1 MRLARPHGPQCVLD
15 MHGEDFSLPEFCCAL
30 PLGALC
36 GTYLILAIGIFVKV
50 STLRGRTGFCRRGV
64 LSLLRREPLNIVIKR
79 WERRGLVLGII
90 METAALISVH
100 GENIAVRL
108 AVLLL

>member
-1 MRLARPHGPQCVLD
+1 M
-15 MHGEDFSLPEFCCAL
+15 
-30 PLGALC
+30 
-36 GTYLILAIGIFVKV
+36 
-50 STLRGRTGFCRRGV
+50 
-64 LSLLRREPLNIVIKR
+64 SLLRREPLNIVIKR